1 MLITDIISGITSG
14 LIYGLISAVFI
25 VSLAMIFRYF
35 TKERFPWLISIILGL
50 GIVGISGGLLALVD
64 EPNPISVT
72 RIIVTSLILV
82 WVTNEGDKLATR
94 LPKTRKIPFL
104 SSWIESGRQNY
115 LMVNLPA
122 ERDIRDI
129 IGRPRVSSV
138 VKKKLEGSEFVFPK
152 DIPIEDLIGRLRR
165 RLITD
170 WGLGDVEIELDQQGR
185 VTYFAIGAIAKG
197 LSEVLKEG
205 FVAFPIKYQDI
216 PNGLTPRDLVQ
227 IYSGN
232 ELLLNSVEI
241 KGVDEDTKI
250 LTLILAAQD
259 LPKCLGKEITQI
271 IALPRTKETLLVED
285 LMTRQVY
292 TVGPEASIRAAI
304 SLMNRYRVSSVVVM
318 ENDKPIGILT
328 DRSFLQQIGKNRL
341 VDLRLTKVRTLMSTP
356 LVEISPEASVD
367 DALTV
372 MRNKHI
378 KKLPVTSKG
387 KLVGI
392 ITSNDIL
399 RLRH

>member
-1 MLITDIISGITSG
+1 MQVYT
-14 LIYGLISAVFI
+14 
-25 VSLAMIFRYF
+25 
-35 TKERFPWLISIILGL
+35 
-50 GIVGISGGLLALVD
+50 
-64 EPNPISVT
+64 
-72 RIIVTSLILV
+72 
-82 WVTNEGDKLATR
+82 
-94 LPKTRKIPFL
+94 
-104 SSWIESGRQNY
+104 
-115 LMVNLPA
+115 
-122 ERDIRDI
+122 
-129 IGRPRVSSV
+129 
-138 VKKKLEGSEFVFPK
+138 
-152 DIPIEDLIGRLRR
+152 
-165 RLITD
+165 
-170 WGLGDVEIELDQQGR
+170 
-185 VTYFAIGAIAKG
+185 
-197 LSEVLKEG
+197 
-205 FVAFPIKYQDI
+205 
-216 PNGLTPRDLVQ
+216 
-227 IYSGN
+227 GN

-241 KGVDEDTKI
+241 KGVDEDTKT

-318 ENDKPIGILT
+318 KNDKPIGILT

-372 MRNKHI
+372 IRNKHI

>member
-25 VSLAMIFRYF
+25 APLAMIFRYL
-35 TKERFPWLISIILGL
+35 TQEKFPWLISIILGL

-64 EPNPISVT
+64 QPTPLSVT
-72 RIIVTSLILV
+72 RIFVASIILV
-82 WVTNEGDKLATR
+82 WITNEGDKLTAR
-94 LPKTRKIPFL
+94 LPKTKKIPFI
-104 SSWIESGRQNY
+104 SSWIESSRQNY
-115 LMVNLPA
+115 LVVKLPA

-129 IGRPRVSSV
+129 LGMPRVSSV
-138 VKKKLEGSEFVFPK
+138 VKKELEGSEFVFPE
-152 DIPIEDLIGRLRR
+152 DILREDLINRLRR

-185 VTYFAIGAIAKG
+185 VIYFAIGAMTKG
-197 LSEVLKEG
+197 LSDVLREG

-216 PNGLTPRDLVQ
+216 PTGLTSGDLVQ

-241 KGVDEDTKI
+241 QGINENDKT
-250 LTLILAAQD
+250 LTLILAAQN

-285 LMTRQVY
+285 LMTRHIH

-304 SLMNRYRVSSVVVM
+304 SLLNRYRVSSIVVV

-328 DRSFLQQIGKNRL
+328 YRNILQQIGKKRI
-341 VDLRLTKVRTLMSTP
+341 VDLRLTKVKTLMSTP
-356 LVEISPEASVD
+356 LVEISPKASLEE
-367 DALTV
+367 ALTV
-372 MRNKHI
+372 MRNKHV
-378 KKLPVTSKG
+378 KKLPVISNG
-387 KLVGI
+387 KLIGI

-399 RLRH
+399 RLRQ